1 MKQELDKKGNENE
14 REKEAMAEKE
24 DQKMK
29 VEHKQNLKKK
39 ETKTEKEQD
48 SADLC
53 GGGEPLAAESL
64 GDPAQQQSVWSPW
77 RRRLSILAT
86 SAWRRSGWP
95 ASGAG
100 GGQAQTPSSTFLLP
114 LSSLIPIIRLL
125 SLHLAPATFVCF
137 NKDNFSLQNV

>member
-64 GDPAQQQSVWSPW
+64 GDPAQQQSGLP
-77 RRRLSILAT
+77 
-86 SAWRRSGWP
+86 
-95 ASGAG
+95 G
-100 GGQAQTPSSTFLLP
+100 GGGCLFWQLQPGGGAAGQQVGPPDSP
-114 LSSLIPIIRLL
+114 V
-125 SLHLAPATFVCF
+125 PAETV
-137 NKDNFSLQNV
+137 DL